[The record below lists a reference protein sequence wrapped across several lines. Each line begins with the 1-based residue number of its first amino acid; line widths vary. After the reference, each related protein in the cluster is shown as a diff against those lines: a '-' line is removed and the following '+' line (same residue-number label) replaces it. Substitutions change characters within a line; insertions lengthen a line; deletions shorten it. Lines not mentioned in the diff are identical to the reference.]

1 MILGKEEEKII
12 QDIDAN
18 DLIGLEYHDIIDIE
32 KKTNKYE
39 KENNSKV
46 RKLNNILLKVQKEVD
61 NKEFVIKV
69 LYRFNFIFLNGKISF
84 IAPNKIK
91 GELKTAGLTYECD
104 LEVCEE
110 EITFSSLTSRK
121 DEQKE
126 LLGTFKIDEMGNFI
140 IKYLNKETGIERNKS
155 IIYNEIKTVET
166 NEHYNSDGFQTFSEV
181 NTYHEEFTSDV
192 VTGEKTLFES
202 TPFSNYKESVMTWRS
217 SYDYIIKRENKEYL
231 NIPQNNIS
239 GIYNS
244 DSCLMGVNIDP
255 TAKKIPNG
263 GIFSSFPKEMFDK
276 LVNGECTIL
285 DIKKIAFGPERSR
298 GIEYFN

>member
-12 QDIDAN
+12 QSIGAN
-18 DLIGLEYHDIIDIE
+18 DLIGLQYHEIINIE
-32 KKTNKYE
+32 KNTNEYE

-46 RKLNNILLKVQKEVD
+46 RKLNNILLKVEKEVD
-61 NKEFVIKV
+61 NKEFVIKA
-69 LYRFNFIFLNGKISF
+69 LYRFNFIFSNGKISF
-84 IAPNKIK
+84 IATNKVK
-91 GELKTAGLTYECD
+91 GELEIADLTYECD
-104 LEVCEE
+104 LEVCKE
-110 EITFSSLTSRK
+110 EITFSSLTSRV

-126 LLGTFKIDEMGNFI
+126 LAGTFKIDEMGNFI
-140 IKYLNKETGIERNKS
+140 IKYLDKEIGIERNKS

-166 NEHYNSDGFQTFSEV
+166 TEYYNSDGFQTFSEV
-181 NTYHEEFTSDV
+181 DICHEEFTSDV

-202 TPFSNYKESVMTWRS
+202 TPFSNYKENVMTWRS

-244 DSCLMGVNIDP
+244 DSYLMGVNIDP
-255 TAKKIPNG
+255 TAKKIPNAG
-263 GIFSSFPKEMFDK
+263 MFSSFPREMFDK

-298 GIEYFN
+298 GIEYLN